1 MFANGYHEDLDME
14 EIDAFEECFGENLDE
29 DLDDDNL
36 ADYDTIYH
44 DAKLDYS
51 LDKIEN
57 NLRKEPLE
65 ESEEDRINRE
75 ADEFINKQYK
85 KAYECYCG
93 QIKTRFG
100 SLDESNIPIDEDAL
114 NYTSSKCNYDYSIL
128 KDKLTNGIKP

>member
-44 DAKLDYS
+44 NAKLDYS